1 MKEYYLQRLIQNN
14 MTIFRAYV
22 NGYYW
27 IKNEYNDIEAK
38 NLGYYS
44 QIQTELASH
53 FKASVIDFL
62 LNDKNKKFID
72 DELSSHMN
80 QNKKSNYI
88 KQYITKILSD
98 NATIT
103 DCFVELYVL
112 NKITKSIPIVIYN
125 SDNNIIFIFDNGIIV
140 NINDKEKEKYNYN
153 TKCINIRFTYFT
165 NSFKPGTLTET
176 PTIIETLYF

>member
-14 MTIFRAYV
+14 MTIFRAYA
-22 NGYYW
+22 NGFYW
-27 IKNEYNDIEAK
+27 IKNEYNDVDAK

-53 FKASVIDFL
+53 FKASVVDFL

-72 DELSSHMN
+72 DELSSHITSS
-80 QNKKSNYI
+80 KI
-88 KQYITKILSD
+88 KTYITKILSD

-103 DCFVELYVL
+103 DTFVELYVL

-125 SDNNIIFIFDNGIIV
+125 SDNNILFIFDNGNIV
-140 NINDKEKEKYNYN
+140 NIDNQEKYKFNS
-153 TKCINIRFTYFT
+153 KCINIRFTYFT
-165 NSFKPGTLTET
+165 NNFKPGILTET
-176 PTIIETLYF
+176 PSIIEVLYFN